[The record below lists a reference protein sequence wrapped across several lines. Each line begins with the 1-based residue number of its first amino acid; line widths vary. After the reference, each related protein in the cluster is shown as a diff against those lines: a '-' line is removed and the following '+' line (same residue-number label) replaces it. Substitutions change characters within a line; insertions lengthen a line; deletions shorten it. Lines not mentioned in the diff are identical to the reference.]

1 MDDELSL
8 ILFLQ
13 RMHPQI
19 RALARTTN
27 RLPRILTAGVR
38 PSGPPI
44 PELSGQWINTPPV
57 PGTFVVNI
65 GKVPAEILRLK
76 EHRRTAAATDSVKF
90 TEFDREPSG
99 RVNLIGRVK
108 PRPLNV
114 CTGGLLTLEVADSST
129 EFLVFRALGQ
139 LLVDERIQGVDS
151 SSAAE
156 GVTPVSHRGRRWRS
170 LCGEGCGDGEG
181 APWGHQSGHS
191 ARKACAAV

>member
-1 MDDELSL
+1 
-8 ILFLQ
+8 
-13 RMHPQI
+13 MHPQI

-65 GKVPAEILRLK
+65 GKA
-76 EHRRTAAATDSVKF
+76 VKF

-108 PRPLNV
+108 SHPDVAAAHYPELFKKIFPD
-114 CTGGLLTLEVADSST
+114 GLTAQGKLFHKIIDE
-129 EFLVFRALGQ
+129 LGR
-139 LLVDERIQGVDS
+139 VNDE
-151 SSAAE
+151 E
-156 GVTPVSHRGRRWRS
+156 RS
-170 LCGEGCGDGEG
+170 LPSGSLSELAYNQSI
-181 APWGHQSGHS
+181 APVQITGFYSTDFLAGFDTTHGSRLGFTWDDSTT
-191 ARKACAAV
+191 CAADYTAI